1 MVTLQSKST
10 RVVQQRSPWNIIA
23 KVEKTQHARGFGSRH
38 PALGSASE
46 EHPAAPLLEEFG
58 TRIAVS
64 SAMKV
69 HSLFVPIQQNA
80 LKN

>member
-1 MVTLQSKST
+1 
-10 RVVQQRSPWNIIA
+10 VQQRSPWNIIA

-38 PALGSASE
+38 LALGSASE